1 MSSKPPA
8 FQFYPS
14 DWLGSQ
20 RVSLMSLE
28 EEGAYIRL
36 LSYCW
41 QHGSIPADPE
51 QIARLI
57 GKGATTALAM
67 RVATMFQPPLQDPLE
82 GALPDGYKQAA
93 VLVHDRL
100 LHERQKQIHHREK
113 SREGGLKSAAKREK
127 ARKEAK
133 REARGVEK
141 PLEPKSN
148 SSSSSSSSIAGD
160 VYAPET
166 PDLET
171 VKQYAQLIGLAE
183 WKAEDWWQEMES
195 IGWLDYRSRP
205 VNKWQP
211 MLVRVKTKWEA
222 DGRPMKAS
230 FSKAGIKPQPEQ
242 ERKSEFEF

>member
-20 RVSLMSLE
+20 RVSLMTLE

-57 GKGATTALAM
+57 GKGATTSLAM
-67 RVATMFQPPLQDPLE
+67 KVATMFQPPLQDPLE
-82 GALPDGYKQAA
+82 GTLPDGYKQAA

-100 LHERQKQIHHREK
+100 LHERLKQIHHREK

-127 ARKEAK
+127 AKKDAK

-160 VYAPET
+160 VYGAEVPS
-166 PDLET
+166 LET

-183 WKAEDWWQEMES
+183 WKAEDWFHEMES
-195 IGWLDYRSRP
+195 VGWVDYRNRP

-211 MLVRVKTKWEA
+211 MLTRVKTKWEA
-222 DGRPMKAS
+222 DGRPMKPTFGKVAKS
-230 FSKAGIKPQPEQ
+230 QETEA
-242 ERKSEFEF
+242 ERKSDFEF